1 MSASAFAFTHP
12 RTRPFLRPA
21 TPRPTAAP
29 HVPPA
34 ATPDALSDL
43 LRTVRLK
50 GAVFYHVSFGERWAA
65 EAPPST
71 EIAAAVMPGAE
82 HVMEYHM
89 MVKGTGWAQVTGG
102 SPVRL
107 KAGDVVIFPHG
118 DGHVL
123 SSSLDVTPH
132 RRDADWVLATR
143 DVPKPMPICY
153 HHGVEAPD
161 TEEATNVMVC
171 GFLGCDLRPFNP
183 LMAALPRMLHLP
195 AEHSGGWIGPVI
207 AQAAAESAQQG
218 RGSGAVLERLS
229 EMMFVDTVRR
239 YLDTAPGETTGWLAG
254 LRDRYVGRALA
265 LIHEKPAHPWTV
277 DELGREIG
285 LSRSALHERFNQHL
299 GQAPAQY
306 LASWRIQLGSR
317 LLRETQ
323 RTVVSIAQDVG
334 YESEAAFSRAFRRL
348 VGAPPAAWR
357 RSQRETLLPVVAA

>member
-1 MSASAFAFTHP
+1 MSASVLAFTHP
-12 RTRPFLRPA
+12 RAPRSFHRIA
-21 TPRPTAAP
+21 TPRAP
-29 HVPPA
+29 APQDTLRPGG
-34 ATPDALSDL
+34 DALSEL

-50 GAVFYHVSFGERWAA
+50 GAAFYYVSFGAQWAA
-65 EAPPST
+65 EAPPVAQ
-71 EIAAAVMPGAE
+71 IAAAVMPGAE

-89 MVKGTGWAQVTGG
+89 VVKGGGWARVDGQP
-102 SPVRL
+102 PVRL
-107 KAGDVVIFPHG
+107 GAGDVLIFPHG

-123 SSSLDVTPH
+123 SSSLDAKPN
-132 RRDADWVLATR
+132 RREADWVFATR
-143 DVPKPMPICY
+143 DVPKPMPIG
-153 HHGVEAPD
+153 HRHGAPAPAHEAE
-161 TEEATNVMVC
+161 TVLVC

-183 LMAALPRMLHLP
+183 LIAALPRMLHLP
-195 AEHSGGWIGPVI
+195 AERSGGWIGPVI

-239 YLDTAPGETTGWLAG
+239 YLDSAPPETAGWLAG

-265 LIHEKPAHPWTV
+265 LIHARPAHPWTV

-306 LASWRIQLGSR
+306 LARWRIQLGSR

-348 VGAPPAAWR
+348 VGLPPAAWR
-357 RSQRETLLPVVAA
+357 RGQQAAA